1 MPAIPLGTWESMTSL
16 SSCGLL
22 PALAVCGLI
31 FDIGQKLCC
40 LSLLFSVLSLLP
52 TQSSATRAV
61 PASPS
66 TAVQQQQGRLPPP
79 PGPPGPPGPTGRQQ
93 PPIDPG
99 IGTGTNLIDHGSKNL
114 LKCYYVL
121 DIEWPDDILVANG

>member
-1 MPAIPLGTWESMTSL
+1 M
-16 SSCGLL
+16 
-22 PALAVCGLI
+22 
-31 FDIGQKLCC
+31 
-40 LSLLFSVLSLLP
+40 LSLLP

-66 TAVQQQQGRLPPP
+66 IAVQQQQGRLPPP
-79 PGPPGPPGPTGRQQ
+79 PGPPGPTGRQQ
-93 PPIDPG
+93 PPTDPG

-121 DIEWPDDILVANG
+121 DIEWPDDISVANG